1 MSASKRVLVV
11 GCGFA
16 GATMARLLAEQVNYR
31 VLLIDRRSH
40 LAGNAYDYRDQNG
53 ITIHKY
59 GSHIFHTKSR
69 RVWQFISRFTNFN
82 TYQHRVVA
90 MVDGIEV
97 PVPFNLE
104 SLRLCFPPT
113 LADRLE
119 RQLLER
125 FDYGVQVPVLDFM
138 QCQDTDLRFLAQFVH
153 DKIFRDYTSK
163 QWGTPPEKTDA
174 AVTARVPV
182 RISRDSRYFTDPY
195 QGIPSLGYT
204 ETVRRM
210 IEHPNIELRLGT
222 DYAEVRSEAN
232 SFSHIFYSG
241 SIDEYFNYQLG
252 ELPYRS
258 ERIELEEY
266 AFPYYQSRAVVNFP
280 SDYDFT
286 RIHEYKYYLN
296 EQCPYTVI
304 AKEYPEAFCR
314 GKNERFYPIASESA
328 EALYKAYTDLA
339 QASPQLHFL
348 GRLGDYRYY
357 NMDDAIARAMQ
368 LFDELNHELMS

>member
-1 MSASKRVLVV
+1 MRANKHVLVV
-11 GCGFA
+11 GCGFT
-16 GATMARLLAEQVNYR
+16 GATMARMLAEQANCR

-53 ITIHKY
+53 ITIHQY
-59 GSHIFHTKSR
+59 GSHIFHTQSQQ
-69 RVWQFISRFTNFN
+69 VWQFISRFTDFH

-113 LADRLE
+113 LANRLE
-119 RQLLER
+119 QKLLEQ
-125 FDYGVQVPVLDFM
+125 FDYGAHVPVLDFM
-138 QCQDTDLRFLAQFVH
+138 KCRDTDLQFLARFVH

-163 QWGTPPEKTDA
+163 QWGTPPEETDA

-182 RISRDSRYFTDPY
+182 RISRDSRYFTDSY

-204 ETVRRM
+204 ETVRR
-210 IEHPNIELRLGT
+210 IVDHPNIELSLGT
-222 DYAEVRSEAN
+222 DYADVHDEAD
-232 SFSHIFYSG
+232 SFSYIFYTG

-280 SDYDFT
+280 CDYDFT

-296 EQCPYTVI
+296 EQCPRTVI
-304 AKEYPEAFCR
+304 AKEYPEPFCR

-328 EALYKAYTDLA
+328 AALYKAYARLA
-339 QASPQLHFL
+339 QASPRLHFL

-357 NMDDAIARAMQ
+357 NMDDAIVRAMR
-368 LFDELNHELMS
+368 LFDELKHEFKS